1 MSLVVRARR
10 DLLRRAVAFRVQ
22 RLQLA
27 VLSALSQ
34 HAVSMSQRSSSR
46 ARIGSFDRAQKPSA
60 AHPTCPLGSPTV
72 QPGLLTQ
79 PPHEHRQPVE
89 DASLP
94 EEGSAVVMADSRH
107 DGSSPAPPPRG
118 STDLQPPKCMDSA
131 LPLQLAEAESASAG
145 PGGDLHVEDAAHTAA
160 LAAKQDS
167 GRAVLALDQT
177 HAPASVM
184 LVREREGARAAV
196 PAVAGPQLQEKLPGS
211 SSPAQ
216 RPAEATEAGRSA
228 ELRKERHGFTRSSGD
243 SPLAAIPSRPSV
255 ETVRAGVSA
264 AQQAEQAGAARD
276 ISAMEARNVTA
287 MYTHSEEAAFSG
299 RPAWDGELAAV
310 FGACQ
315 EATVMQWRRRL
326 AAAEPLMRQRRW
338 RCAVEITQPADVTMT
353 KVLSVKL
360 VAAPLLEQHTTM
372 IVASSA
378 A

>member
-1 MSLVVRARR
+1 MSLVVRTHR

-46 ARIGSFDRAQKPSA
+46 ARIGSLNRAQKPAA

-79 PPHEHRQPVE
+79 PPHDHRQLVE
-89 DASLP
+89 EASLP
-94 EEGSAVVMADSRH
+94 EEGSAVVAGSRH

-118 STDLQPPKCMDSA
+118 STDLQPPECMDSA
-131 LPLQLAEAESASAG
+131 LPLQLAETESASAG

-167 GRAVLALDQT
+167 GRAVLAPDQT
-177 HAPASVM
+177 HAPATVM
-184 LVREREGARAAV
+184 LVREREGATAAV
-196 PAVAGPQLQEKLPGS
+196 PAVAGPQLQEQLPGS

-228 ELRKERHGFTRSSGD
+228 ESRKERHGFAGSSGD

-255 ETVRAGVSA
+255 ETVRAGFSA

-276 ISAMEARNVTA
+276 TSAMEARTVTA
-287 MYTHSEEAAFSG
+287 MYTHSEEAAISG

-310 FGACQ
+310 FGAWQ

-326 AAAEPLMRQRRW
+326 AAAEPLMRRRRW
-338 RCAVEITQPADVTMT
+338 R
-353 KVLSVKL
+353 
-360 VAAPLLEQHTTM
+360 
-372 IVASSA
+372 
-378 A
+378 